1 MKVFLIVVF
10 QFILISCNVQKD
22 KKMEEKLL
30 NGRISVN
37 TNAKKIVIFGGSP
50 YRRHEIVELLSPIA
64 NLSIYAT
71 LSEEEGI
78 AKIKELGTV
87 DIVLIGGRYT
97 NGQRIR
103 IKQFVQENSPNSSI
117 TEPGYSYAYSNTLI
131 FKNIQSLSLK
141 P

>member
-1 MKVFLIVVF
+1 MKVFLIVAF
-10 QFILISCNVQKD
+10 QFLLISCNAQKD

-30 NGRISVN
+30 TGRILEN

-78 AKIKELGTV
+78 AKIKALGTV

-97 NGQRIR
+97 DEQRARIR
-103 IKQFVQENSPNSSI
+103 KFTQENYPKASI
-117 TEPGYSYAYSNTLI
+117 TEPGFTYAYNNTLI
-131 FKNIQSLSLK
+131 FENIKNLSQL